1 MVCFTLTSADDVEAV
16 RRLLP
21 QQNLSEVET
30 YEALKEKMPEHARKP
45 EISLNVRR
53 AKTTFEIT

>member
-1 MVCFTLTSADDVEAV
+1 LTSADDVEAV

>member
-1 MVCFTLTSADDVEAV
+1 LTSADDDEAV

-21 QQNLSEVET
+21 QQTMSRVEAD
-30 YEALKEKMPEHARKP
+30 EALKEKMPEHARKR

-53 AKTTFEIT
+53 VKTIFEIT